1 MIRIAIPLIFSLLFA
16 SCLGHSVHSHDHGHE
31 GHNHAAEAP
40 HEHDGHK
47 HDHHEH
53 EGHNHAA
60 EAPHEHDGHKHDHD
74 GHDKQVDHTEHKHA
88 PGVIELHD
96 EIADRFGVT
105 VAPLTPT
112 PFAAAVRAAGTVQ
125 SAPTADA
132 VISAPTT
139 GIITFANGIE
149 AGRQI
154 AKGSTIASIDG
165 AAVSGG
171 NQGAAAKAALD
182 AARTEYERIEALYA
196 DQLATIAERNAA
208 LAALR
213 QAEAAYSPAAV
224 VGSATSPISGTITSL
239 AVRQGQYVTAGD
251 IIASVNSATELTV
264 RIDLPQRYAS
274 QAATFTDAVI
284 DLPYGNGSLRLSD
297 HGGKRI
303 SGTALPAQNATAF
316 VPVYFTIGNGTA
328 LTPGTTFTAHLIGNS
343 VANVI
348 TVPVNALSEQQGE
361 FFVYEYLGDEHYTK
375 RRVNIIATDGI
386 RAHIS
391 GIAQGTPV
399 VVEGTTTVRLAEN
412 GANIPEGHSHNH

>member
-16 SCLGHSVHSHDHGHE
+16 SCLGHSVHSHDHGH
-31 GHNHAAEAP
+31 
-40 HEHDGHK
+40 D
-47 HDHHEH
+47 HEH
-53 EGHNHAA
+53 EGHNHAT

-74 GHDKQVDHTEHKHA
+74 DHDADKHVDHAEHKHA

-96 EIADRFGVT
+96 EIAERFGVT
-105 VAPLTPT
+105 VAPLTPA
-112 PFAAAVRAAGTVQ
+112 PFAAAIRAAGTVQ

-154 AKGSTIASIDG
+154 AKGSTIATIDG
-165 AAVSGG
+165 GAVSGG

-182 AARTEYERIEALYA
+182 AARTEYNRIEALYA

-208 LAALR
+208 LAALCL
-213 QAEAAYSPAAV
+213 AEAAYSPAAV
-224 VGSATSPISGTITSL
+224 NGSATSPITGTITSL
-239 AVRQGQYVTAGD
+239 AVRQGQYVSAGD
-251 IIASVNSATELTV
+251 IIATVNSATELTV

-316 VPVYFTIGNGTA
+316 VPVYFTLGTGTA
-328 LTPGTTFTAHLIGNS
+328 LTPGSTFTAHLIGNS

-375 RRVNIIATDGI
+375 RRVNVISTDGI

-391 GIAQGTPV
+391 GLAEGTPV
-399 VVEGTTTVRLAEN
+399 VVNGTTTVRLAEN

>member
-1 MIRIAIPLIFSLLFA
+1 MIHKAIPLIFSLLFA
-16 SCLGHSVHSHDHGHE
+16 SCLGHSVHSHDH
-31 GHNHAAEAP
+31 
-40 HEHDGHK
+40 EHDGHK
-47 HDHHEH
+47 HEH
-53 EGHNHAA
+53 D
-60 EAPHEHDGHKHDHD
+60 EHDGHDSHGKH
-74 GHDKQVDHTEHKHA
+74 VDHAEHKHA

-96 EIADRFGVT
+96 EIAHRFGVT
-105 VAPLTPT
+105 VAPLTPA

-125 SAPTADA
+125 TAPTADA

-139 GIITFANGIE
+139 GIISFANGIE
-149 AGRQI
+149 AGKQI
-154 AKGSTIASIDG
+154 TKGSAIASID
-165 AAVSGG
+165 ATAVSGG
-171 NQGAAAKAALD
+171 NQGEAAKAALD

-208 LAALR
+208 EAALR

-224 VGSATSPISGTITSL
+224 VGRATSPISGTITSL

-251 IIASVNSATELTV
+251 IIATVNSATELTI
-264 RIDLPQRYAS
+264 RIDLPQRYAPH
-274 QAATFTDAVI
+274 AATFTDAVI
-284 DLPYGNGSLRLSD
+284 DLPYGNGTLRLSD

-328 LTPGTTFTAHLIGNS
+328 LTPGATFTAHLIGNS

-348 TVPVNALSEQQGE
+348 TVPVTALSEQQGE
-361 FFVYEYLGDEHYTK
+361 YFVYEYLGDEHYTK
-375 RRVNIIATDGI
+375 RRVNVNATDGI

-391 GIAQGTPV
+391 GIAEGTPV